1 MYVLDN
7 EFPFHVLSPRKHMTG
22 LVLLETVLTDTED
35 SLSDAAFP
43 QESIIIIIV
52 IIIINHS

>member
-1 MYVLDN
+1 
-7 EFPFHVLSPRKHMTG
+7 MTG

-43 QESIIIIIV
+43 QESIIIIII